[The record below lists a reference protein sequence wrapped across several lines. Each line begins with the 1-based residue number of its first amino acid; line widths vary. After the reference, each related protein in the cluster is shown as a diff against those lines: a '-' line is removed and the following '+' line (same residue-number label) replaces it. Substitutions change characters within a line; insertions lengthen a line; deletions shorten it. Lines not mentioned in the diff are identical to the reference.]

1 VKDILLETRRLFL
14 RELAENDLPALNEY
28 AGNPEVFR
36 YQESGPFNESETR
49 ALLQMGMAYR
59 IEEPRR
65 HFELAIELKD
75 TSRLIG
81 NCGLQISSLSNRAGG
96 IDCIL
101 NSQFWNQ
108 GLATEITAATLQFGF
123 TELQLHRISATCAP
137 ENLASEKVL
146 IKVGMKKEGC
156 LRQDRKVRGQWRDS
170 LLYAMLEDEWQPLQI

>member
-14 RELAENDLPALNEY
+14 RELTEDDLPALNEY
-28 AGNPEVFR
+28 AGNPEIFR

-49 ALLQMGMAYR
+49 ALLQMGIAYR
-59 IEEPRR
+59 REEPRR
-65 HFELAIELKD
+65 HFELAVVLKD

-101 NSQFWNQ
+101 NSPFWNQ

-137 ENLASEKVL
+137 DNLASQKVL

-156 LRQDRKVRGQWRDS
+156 LRQDRRVRGQWRDS
-170 LLYAMLEDEWQPLQI
+170 LLYAMLEYEWQPHQI